1 MYVEHKC
8 NHSPCNHFHNSISLI
23 ILLHDIFF
31 LQLSFDLSE
40 YTADV
45 DGLGTLRLLDAIRTC
60 GLEKQIRFYQ
70 VCGVWRC
77 VCICMYMWLCV
88 CVCICVHLCVS
99 FCVYICVYLYCW
111 CLCMTQC
118 VCVYLCV
125 SLCVYICVYLYCQCL
140 TVCVDV
146 FMYMYIYRVSFC
158 PHLLESRPL
167 RIRFSCTSSAPLD
180 KFSKWS
186 PDVCVCVCVC
196 RFVYVCWVYVYI
208 WIGGEGK
215 RSYNMEAV
223 KEGIDTFIYVCH
235 SSLDPF
241 VIFLFRNVSSLP
253 PNFHIRNFVCLS
265 VWCMFTND
273 TTFAWVSMYG

>member
-88 CVCICVHLCVS
+88 CV
-99 FCVYICVYLYCW
+99 
-111 CLCMTQC
+111 
-118 VCVYLCV
+118 YLCASV
-125 SLCVYICVYLYCQCL
+125 CIFLCVYMCVS
-140 TVCVDV
+140 
-146 FMYMYIYRVSFC
+146 I
-158 PHLLESRPL
+158 LLMSVYD
-167 RIRFSCTSSAPLD
+167 S
-180 KFSKWS
+180 
-186 PDVCVCVCVC
+186 VCVCVSVCIFVCVYMCVSILSVFDCVC
-196 RFVYVCWVYVYI
+196 GCVYVYVYI
-208 WIGGEGK
+208 
-215 RSYNMEAV
+215 
-223 KEGIDTFIYVCH
+223 
-235 SSLDPF
+235 
-241 VIFLFRNVSSLP
+241 
-253 PNFHIRNFVCLS
+253 
-265 VWCMFTND
+265 
-273 TTFAWVSMYG
+273 